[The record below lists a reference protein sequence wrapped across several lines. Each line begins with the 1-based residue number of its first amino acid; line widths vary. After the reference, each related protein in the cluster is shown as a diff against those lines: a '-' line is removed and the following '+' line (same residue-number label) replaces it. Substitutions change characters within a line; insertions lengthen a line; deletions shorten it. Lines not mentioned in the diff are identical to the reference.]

1 MTAKTVLITGAS
13 SGIGEACAR
22 RFAEQGHSLIL
33 TGRRLERLEALA
45 AELRGDKRIEV
56 TALSMDVSKRESI
69 QSMLK
74 THACLLEK
82 VDVAL
87 INAGLARGLD
97 PLHEAQAEDWEEMID
112 TNVKGALWTT
122 ELVLPFFRRRDT
134 GHIVFMGSVAARWMY
149 PKGNVYSATK
159 AAVHALAESLRLD
172 LLGSGIRV
180 TTIAPGLVETEF
192 SNVRFNGDV
201 ERAKSVYRGLEPLS
215 GDDVADAVA
224 WACSRPAHVNI
235 QEIVMYP
242 TAQASPSQVARKP

>member
-1 MTAKTVLITGAS
+1 MLVLITGAS

-45 AELRGDKRIEV
+45 ARLRSGNRIEV
-56 TALSMDVSKRESI
+56 TALPMDVSSRESVRSI
-69 QSMLK
+69 LK
-74 THACLLEK
+74 TQSGLLEK
-82 VDVAL
+82 VDVAI

-97 PLHEAQAEDWEEMID
+97 PLHEAAAEDWEEMID
-112 TNVKGALWTT
+112 TNIKGALWTT
-122 ELVLPFFRRRDT
+122 ELVLPAFRKRDS

-149 PKGNVYSATK
+149 ARGNVYSATK

-192 SNVRFNGDV
+192 SNVRFSGDL

-215 GDDVADAVA
+215 GDDVADAVV
-224 WACSRPAHVNI
+224 WACSRPPHVNI

-242 TAQASPSQVARKP
+242 TAQASPSQVARKS